1 MAILVRMLHRSTTQ
15 QQQFIQ
21 NYDKNKIEKNQ
32 HGPITRWPGDYY
44 HGEKLY
50 FVSKSKFTQIATYRE
65 STVQSEDRKKKHTV
79 KNRFQSGKQ

>member
-1 MAILVRMLHRSTTQ
+1 M
-15 QQQFIQ
+15 
-21 NYDKNKIEKNQ
+21 D
-32 HGPITRWPGDYY
+32 PITRWPGDYY
-44 HGEKLY
+44 HGEKQY